1 MEYSK
6 RIKQHKNKSDSFII
20 VQYKLKDIGFFR
32 NMTEHDYG
40 IDFEIE
46 VVIGTSVQGKTI

>member
-1 MEYSK
+1 MEYPK